1 MPTDCLGLRDVTAS
15 DVIFEQ
21 FEATEDGEQEDGLV
35 LYAFIAS
42 QNVSW
47 TYPSGTAMLCRK

>member
-35 LYAFIAS
+35 L
-42 QNVSW
+42 
-47 TYPSGTAMLCRK
+47 MLLLHRKT

>member
-1 MPTDCLGLRDVTAS
+1 MGVENVPTDCLGLRDVTAS

-35 LYAFIAS
+35 L
-42 QNVSW
+42 
-47 TYPSGTAMLCRK
+47 MLLLHRKT